1 MKRRSFIKR
10 LGMQSAALSLVPA
23 MSRCG
28 GSVGIE
34 RADTPGREKLGSLVE
49 IFTEELKLCNVKP
62 GEKVLYYT
70 IPSHPYPEYQEAA
83 LAAARSLGAETWSLL
98 GATRSADDPIAK
110 EAFKAAD
117 LVLGT
122 TSIYSDAHNEALA
135 SGTRTLSCTQPP
147 NQLVR
152 RFPTADLIKRTYAG
166 TRRLAK
172 ANEIRVTDDRGTDFT
187 MRKDG
192 RNGHAQV
199 GISERPGRWDNFP
212 SGLVT
217 CAPLE
222 DGTNGTYILHP
233 GDIIYGLRLY
243 VKDAVRMD
251 FEEGR
256 IVNLEGGRSA
266 QIMRDRLE
274 RFVGVKDPVD
284 PERMSDPFRV
294 AHAGWG
300 TEKAAEWHVMG
311 MDAESLYGNVMVS
324 LGRNMFAS
332 PDEFTGLGGKNYTP
346 VHVDLCCRNKNLYL
360 DGELIVDNETIVPS
374 DLA

>member
-1 MKRRSFIKR
+1 MKRRSFIKK
-10 LGMQSAALSLVPA
+10 LGMQSAAVSLLPA

-28 GSVGIE
+28 GGLGIE
-34 RADTPGREKLGSLVE
+34 SEVPAGRDKLGSLFE
-49 IFTEELKLCNVKP
+49 IFKEELRLCNVKP
-62 GEKVLYYT
+62 GEKVLWYS
-70 IPSHPYPEYQEAA
+70 IPTHPYPEYQEAA
-83 LAAARSLGAETWSLL
+83 LAAARELGAETWSLL

-110 EAFKAAD
+110 EAFKTAD
-117 LVLGT
+117 MVLGT

-135 SGTRTLSCTQPP
+135 SGTRTLACTQPP
-147 NQLVR
+147 DELVR
-152 RFPTADLIKRTYAG
+152 RFPTEGLIKRTYAG
-166 TRRLAK
+166 TKRIAR

-274 RFVGVKDPVD
+274 RFVGAKDPVD
-284 PERMSDPFRV
+284 PERLSDPFRV

-300 TEKAAEWHVMG
+300 TQKTAEWHVMG

-332 PDEFTGLGGKNYTP
+332 PDEYTGLGGQNYTP

-360 DGELIVDNETIVPS
+360 DGELIVENEKIIPS